1 MSLLDTHLEDGVA
14 VLTLNDPE
22 RRNAFTLDLVSAIV
36 GAMDFY
42 EREGKC
48 GAIVVTGAGP
58 AFCAGA
64 DLGHLAGATSNDL
77 MEIYEGFMRIA
88 QSPLPTI
95 AAVNG
100 PAVGAGMNL
109 ALACD
114 VRITAQSGRFDARFL
129 KLGIHPGG
137 GHTWMLS
144 RIAGPQ
150 TAAAMVLFSE
160 VVEGPDAVAR
170 GLAWQ
175 CVPDDQLMPTAL
187 AMAAKAAAAPRELV
201 IRTKTTIEE
210 VGRLATHEEAV
221 ENELVDQLW
230 SIQEP
235 AFMERLTAMR
245 AQISPQP

>member
-1 MSLLDTHLEDGVA
+1 MSLLDTHLEDGIA

-22 RRNAFTLDLVSAIV
+22 RRNAFTLDLVSAII

-42 EREGKC
+42 EREGNC
-48 GAIVVTGAGP
+48 GAVIVTGAGP

-77 MEIYEGFMRIA
+77 LEIYAGFLRIA

-114 VRITAQSGRFDARFL
+114 VRITAESGRFDARFL
-129 KLGIHPGG
+129 QLGVHPGG

-160 VVEGPDAVAR
+160 TVTGPEAVAR

-175 CVPDDQLMPTAL
+175 AHEGDARRGRSARHARGSGRQRAGGPALVHRRAGVHGAAVGDARPDQR
-187 AMAAKAAAAPRELV
+187 PRLSHGP
-201 IRTKTTIEE
+201 
-210 VGRLATHEEAV
+210 VGK
-221 ENELVDQLW
+221 VDG
-230 SIQEP
+230 
-235 AFMERLTAMR
+235 
-245 AQISPQP
+245 